1 MWGELGGGELGGG
14 ELGGGEL
21 AMERNRQL
29 PWRTDTLAKQPVTQ
43 SLNQCLHDLR
53 LRIVF
58 SQATS

>member
-1 MWGELGGGELGGG
+1 MWG

-43 SLNQCLHDLR
+43 SLNQYLHNLR
-53 LRIVF
+53 LRIAF
-58 SQATS
+58 SHATS